1 MKNRLL
7 IIIIIL
13 LISVLSITGKN
24 DLVVLKSGKQ
34 ITGTVVNYVPAK
46 EVTIVS
52 SKGKTHHF
60 KISEIS
66 KMSLNVKKIELA
78 NGIVYEN
85 TKTEIIPGLS
95 VTVMDNDLPLDYAYN
110 RNLSVVLDAPVIEPQ
125 DVEQTLPMEQYA
137 EVKTKSMPENRFAV
151 SAFAG
156 YYDPSFQEIND
167 GIELIKTYYLGSEA
181 IVTGET
187 EVKGAMNY
195 GLGLEMNMTP
205 RLRSR
210 LDVSYW
216 STNLE
221 AQVQDKAAFN
231 YLDVDYRLNADLD
244 IALTSVMVSLLY
256 DLKNSEG
263 GIQPYLGIGM
273 GLNHT
278 SVNYKTELFV
288 HDALSSMI
296 DLNSYEPDED
306 YSTNDILFQLIAGVD
321 YPLSHNLGIRAEAKY
336 LVGDYDLEMK
346 EIPINVTDKV
356 NGFAAQ
362 VGLFYRF

>member
-13 LISVLSITGKN
+13 LISVISITGKN

-52 SKGKTHHF
+52 TSGKTHHF

-95 VTVMDNDLPLDYAYN
+95 VTVMDKDLPLDYAYN
-110 RNLSVVLDAPVIEPQ
+110 RNLSVELEAPVIGPK
-125 DVEQTLPMEQYA
+125 DVKPTLPMEQYA
-137 EVKTKSMPENRFAV
+137 EVKTKSMPENRYAV
-151 SAFAG
+151 SVFAG
-156 YYDPSFQEIND
+156 YYNPSFQEMND
-167 GIELIKTYYLGSEA
+167 GIEMIKSSFLESDA
-181 IVTGET
+181 IVTGDT
-187 EVKGAMNY
+187 EIKGSMNY

-221 AQVQDKAAFN
+221 AQVQEKIDFN
-231 YLDVDYRLNADLD
+231 NIDVDYRLNADMD
-244 IALTSVMVSLLY
+244 VALTSVMVSLLY
-256 DLKNSEG
+256 DLKNSDG
-263 GIQPYLGIGM
+263 GIQPYLGIGL
-273 GLNHT
+273 GFNHT
-278 SVNYKTELFV
+278 SIKYETDILVP
-288 HDALSSMI
+288 DAVASGMN
-296 DLNSYEPDED
+296 LNTFEPDED
-306 YSTNDILFQLIAGVD
+306 YSTNDILYQIVGGVD
-321 YPLSHNLGIRAEAKY
+321 YPLSHNLGVRAEAKY
-336 LVGDYDLEMK
+336 IIGDYDLEFK
-346 EIPINVTDKV
+346 EIPFQAKDNI
-356 NGFAAQ
+356 NGFEAQ
-362 VGLFYRF
+362 VGVFYRF